1 MLLSI
6 HDEYQASLFQT
17 MPKKRETDKVFVR
30 GCGAHPNKRTCG
42 NTAGMGIS
50 SELQANG
57 FTS

>member
-1 MLLSI
+1 M
-6 HDEYQASLFQT
+6 A
-17 MPKKRETDKVFVR
+17 KKRETDKVFV
-30 GCGAHPNKRTCG
+30 GGYGAHPNKGTCG